1 LGVFRLAKIEK
12 ILRSLEDKV
21 IVSRLMMVR
30 LRERKRE
37 EDKNIRVINIHIMRK
52 KNRPVRTVAGML
64 TIILYSK
71 EDVVSAVQRVN
82 TALRDAYYTAYTIFK
97 LDTSC
102 SNMQTVPSP

>member
-1 LGVFRLAKIEK
+1 MERCVRRGLGRRFLGVFRLAKIEK

-52 KNRPVRTVAGML
+52 K
-64 TIILYSK
+64 K
-71 EDVVSAVQRVN
+71 
-82 TALRDAYYTAYTIFK
+82 
-97 LDTSC
+97 
-102 SNMQTVPSP
+102 